1 VRPQFLL
8 NKQGMS
14 NGMSRFGKVA
24 VLLGGRSAERG
35 ISLESGEAVLQAL
48 LGQRIESEGLE
59 PDAECLGRLAMG
71 EFDRVFIA
79 LHGRGGEDGS
89 IQGALEAL
97 GVPYTGSGVLG
108 SAVAMDKRLA
118 KYVWLGAGL
127 PTPPFIELD
136 PGFDPDRVVESLG
149 LPLMVKPA
157 REGSSLGASRVVEIA
172 GLIPA
177 YTLAASFDERVIAER
192 WITGAEYTVG
202 VLGEDALP
210 LIRLET
216 PRLFYD
222 YEAKY
227 HDDRTRYLCPAGLP
241 EATERALQV
250 LALRGFRALDG
261 RGWGRVDFLV
271 DGEERPWLIEVNTVP
286 GMTGHSLVPMAAK
299 AAGLSFETLVVRI
312 LETAGIGTAF
322 SRRGS

>member
-1 VRPQFLL
+1 
-8 NKQGMS
+8 MS
-14 NGMSRFGKVA
+14 NGMSSFGKVA
-24 VLLGGRSAERG
+24 VLMGGRSAERN
-35 ISLESGEAVLQAL
+35 ISLESGGAVLQAL
-48 LGQRIESEGLE
+48 LRQRIEAEGLE
-59 PDAECLGRLAMG
+59 PDAEGFGRLTAG
-71 EFDRVFIA
+71 EFHRVFIA

-89 IQGALEAL
+89 IQGALETL
-97 GVPYTGSGVLG
+97 GVPYTGSGVLA
-108 SAVAMDKRLA
+108 SALAMDKRLA

-127 PTPPFIELD
+127 PTPPFVELD
-136 PGFDPDRVVESLG
+136 AGFDPHRVVESLG

-157 REGSSLGASRVVEIA
+157 REGSSLGASQVLETT
-172 GLIPA
+172 GLGPA

-202 VLGEDALP
+202 VLGDDALP

-227 HDDRTRYLCPAGLP
+227 HDHRTRYLCPAGLS
-241 EATERALQV
+241 EATERNLQAV
-250 LALRGFRALDG
+250 ALRAFRALDG

-271 DGEERPWLIEVNTVP
+271 DGEGRPWLIEVNTVP

-299 AAGLSFETLVVRI
+299 AAGLSFGVLVVRI
-312 LETAGIGTAF
+312 LETAGVGTAPGG
-322 SRRGS
+322 RGS

>member
-1 VRPQFLL
+1 
-8 NKQGMS
+8 MS
-14 NGMSRFGKVA
+14 NGMSHFGKVG
-24 VLLGGRSAERG
+24 VLMGGRSAERA
-35 ISLESGEAVLQAL
+35 ISLESGGAVLQAL
-48 LGQRIESEGLE
+48 LRQRIKAEGLE
-59 PDAECLGRLAMG
+59 PDAEGFGRLAAD

-89 IQGALEAL
+89 IQGALETL
-97 GVPYTGSGVLG
+97 GVPYTGSGVLA

-127 PTPPFIELD
+127 PTPQFVELGA
-136 PGFDPDRVVESLG
+136 GFDPDRVVESLG

-157 REGSSLGASRVVEIA
+157 REGSSLGASQVLETT
-172 GLIPA
+172 GLGPA

-202 VLGEDALP
+202 VLGDEALP

-241 EATERALQV
+241 EATERELQAV
-250 LALRGFRALDG
+250 ALRAFRALDG

-271 DGEERPWLIEVNTVP
+271 DGAGRPWLIEVNTVP

-312 LETAGIGTAF
+312 LETAGVGTA
-322 SRRGS
+322 RGGRAS

>member
-1 VRPQFLL
+1 MSH
-8 NKQGMS
+8 GM
-14 NGMSRFGKVA
+14 NHFGKVA
-24 VLLGGRSAERG
+24 VLMGGRSAERP
-35 ISLESGEAVLQAL
+35 ISLDSGGAVLEAL
-48 LGQRIESEGLE
+48 TRQGIEAQGLE
-59 PDAECLGRLAMG
+59 PDAEGLGRLARR

-89 IQGALEAL
+89 IQGALETL
-97 GVPYTGSGVLG
+97 GVPYTGSGVLA

-127 PTPPFIELD
+127 PTPPFVELD
-136 PGFDPDRVVESLG
+136 AGFDPDRVVESLG
-149 LPLMVKPA
+149 LPLMVKPV
-157 REGSSLGASRVVEIA
+157 REGSSLGASQVVETT
-172 GLIPA
+172 GLGPA

-192 WITGAEYTVG
+192 WITGAEYTAG
-202 VLGEDALP
+202 VLGEEALP

-227 HDDRTRYLCPAGLP
+227 HDDRTRYLCPAGLS
-241 EATERALQV
+241 EATERELQV
-250 LALRGFRALDG
+250 LALRAFRALDG

-271 DGEERPWLIEVNTVP
+271 DGEGRPWFIEVNTVP

-299 AAGLSFETLVVRI
+299 AAGLSFEALVVRI
-312 LETAGIGTAF
+312 LETAGVGTAPGG
-322 SRRGS
+322 RGS